1 MYYLLIILI
10 IIAIIMKNPK
20 IKGKIGETSLS
31 LQLKRLDEE
40 SYKLINDIYLDK
52 GNGKTT
58 QIDHVVIS
66 EYGVF
71 VIETKNYQGWI
82 TGYEDSQYWNQTIY
96 KRKEK
101 LYNPIKQNYGHILA
115 LKEVLKDYPNIPFVS
130 IIAFTIKA
138 TLKVKTESHV
148 VYTTQVVKTIKNYTE
163 KVISK
168 DDVQKI
174 YELIMSERI
183 TDEDITRD
191 HVHNIKQ
198 SKQEKEH
205 KIENNTCP
213 WCGGELKSRKGKYG
227 TFKGCSNY
235 PRCKFTAK

>member
-1 MYYLLIILI
+1 
-10 IIAIIMKNPK
+10 MKSPK

-66 EYGVF
+66 EYGIF
-71 VIETKNYQGWI
+71 VIETENYQGWI
-82 TGYEDSQYWNQTIY
+82 TGYEDSQYWNQTTY

-115 LKEVLKDYPNIPFVS
+115 LKEVLKEYPDVPFIS

-148 VYTTQVVKTIKNYTE
+148 VYTTQVVKTIKKYTE

-174 YELIMSERI
+174 YELIMSEKI
-183 TDEDITRD
+183 TDKDITRD
-191 HVHNIKQ
+191 HVQTIK
-198 SKQEKEH
+198 
-205 KIENNTCP
+205 
-213 WCGGELKSRKGKYG
+213 
-227 TFKGCSNY
+227 
-235 PRCKFTAK
+235 